1 MGSMKENT
9 QMNWKHV
16 VQVRDV
22 VYGPIVKVKCAYLLK
37 GFTTSKL
44 LNGTN
49 CIDP

>member
-9 QMNWKHV
+9 QINLKYV
-16 VQVRDV
+16 VQIRDV
-22 VYGPIVKVKCAYLLK
+22 VYWPIVKVKCTYFLK
-37 GFTTSKL
+37 AFTSSKL